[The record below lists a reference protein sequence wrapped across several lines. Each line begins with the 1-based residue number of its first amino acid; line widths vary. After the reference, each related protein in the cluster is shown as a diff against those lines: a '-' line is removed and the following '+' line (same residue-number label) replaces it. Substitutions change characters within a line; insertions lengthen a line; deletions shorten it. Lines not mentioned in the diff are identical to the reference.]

1 MHHDSPKICP
11 PWTLKAT
18 LYFNLKNGG
27 MPLDPHYANPY
38 QQTKPDQHTNK
49 SKQNITIYLNFFSHR
64 KLIQIQTQ
72 QNKTINYYQYPF
84 KFTLSR
90 MQLFIHQQHHNQI
103 SSLSLTLI
111 FTMYLTLF
119 VLFYFPWVLN
129 LEDLYPKLN
138 TLWFDFDLAKDNTS
152 HNSILD
158 IFSKKAILICWM
170 TKHDKQISAYVNTSW
185 NF

>member
-1 MHHDSPKICP
+1 MIYYHLLSHKS
-11 PWTLKAT
+11 
-18 LYFNLKNGG
+18 
-27 MPLDPHYANPY
+27 
-38 QQTKPDQHTNK
+38 HTQ
-49 SKQNITIYLNFFSHR
+49 SQKQ
-64 KLIQIQTQ
+64 K
-72 QNKTINYYQYPF
+72 NKTINDYQYPF

-119 VLFYFPWVLN
+119 VLFYFPRVLN
-129 LEDLYPKLN
+129 LEDLYPNLN